1 MRFPGGHSHSMESRN
16 ALPGKCTGR
25 ADFKLR
31 RFPSDFLTNR
41 RVRKHLVIRLRTDED
56 AATWGLVALSP
67 VQMRLGFDLLNVIN
81 HGNYDAVDNHVAA
94 PNFGQFVR
102 FWDRR
107 DGVVIDF
114 IGCDVPRVS
123 LGAGRCSSL
132 THLSN
137 SPKFGAISPGSSS
150 ATFL

>member
-1 MRFPGGHSHSMESRN
+1 VYRTSR
-16 ALPGKCTGR
+16 LYTPKV
-25 ADFKLR
+25 
-31 RFPSDFLTNR
+31 PSDFLTNR

-67 VQMRLGFDLLNVIN
+67 AQMRLRFDLLNVIN
-81 HGNYDAVDNHVAA
+81 HGNCGAVDNHVAA

-114 IGCDVPRVS
+114 IGGDVPRVS
-123 LGAGRCSSL
+123 LV
-132 THLSN
+132 
-137 SPKFGAISPGSSS
+137 PGGVPR
-150 ATFL
+150 